1 MFENEV
7 FNIIRHIGYS
17 RGVAWSA
24 MPVVTNAWR
33 R

>member
-7 FNIIRHIGYS
+7 FNIIEHIGCG

-24 MPVVTNAWR
+24 MPVVTNVWR